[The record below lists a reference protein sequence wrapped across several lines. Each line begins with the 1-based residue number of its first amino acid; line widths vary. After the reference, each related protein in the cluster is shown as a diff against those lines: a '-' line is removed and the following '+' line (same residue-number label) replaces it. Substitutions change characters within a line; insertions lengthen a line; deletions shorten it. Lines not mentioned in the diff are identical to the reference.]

1 MVRYIKGEEAE
12 QILTMPKAIE
22 LVEQAF
28 RDLAH
33 AHAFDSPRR
42 RIRQPRGHLHIMQAI
57 APKINVAGFKA
68 GYSRR
73 ASIVH
78 LYDYER
84 GKYEAI
90 IEADWMGKMRTAA
103 TTAVAT
109 RLLARA
115 NARVVACFGTGRHG
129 GFQLEAV
136 CAVRTIDEVK
146 VFGRNE
152 TRVANFC
159 ATMSKKLDVTV
170 RAVKTPRE
178 AVAGTDIINVMT
190 PSPTPVFDGAWLE
203 PGQHINAT
211 GSNALDRREVDLET
225 VKRSDV
231 IVVDS
236 REVAELECGDLL
248 PAFEAGFVH
257 WKHLPE
263 LADIVAGRHPARSS
277 DQQITLFESQGM
289 CIEDLYVGKYVL
301 DTARMRNIGIDLPI
315 DD

>member
-1 MVRYIKGEEAE
+1 
-12 QILTMPKAIE
+12 
-22 LVEQAF
+22 
-28 RDLAH
+28 
-33 AHAFDSPRR
+33 
-42 RIRQPRGHLHIMQAI
+42 
-57 APKINVAGFKA
+57 
-68 GYSRR
+68 
-73 ASIVH
+73 
-78 LYDYER
+78 
-84 GKYEAI
+84 
-90 IEADWMGKMRTAA
+90 MGKMRTAA

-129 GFQLEAV
+129 GFQLDAV

-152 TRVANFC
+152 ARVANFC
-159 ATMSKKLDVTV
+159 ATMSKKLDVAV

-178 AVAGTDIINVMT
+178 AVAGADIINVMT

-203 PGQHINAT
+203 PGQHINAA
-211 GSNALDRREVDLET
+211 GSNALDRRELDLET
-225 VKRSDV
+225 IKRSDV

-248 PAFEAGFVH
+248 PAFEAGLVH

-263 LADIVAGRHPARSS
+263 LADIIAGRHAARSS

-301 DTARMRNIGIDLPI
+301 DTAKLRNIGIDLPI